1 MAIDV
6 TCTGCKTRFQ
16 VSDKFAGKK
25 GPCPKCKTIIEIP
38 SAKDQVVI
46 HAPEPTG
53 PVDSKG
59 RSVAE
64 PIFRE
69 EVRLAPP
76 VIFGIVASV
85 IVIAAMAF
93 VIRFQELPTKEFF
106 AMVGSVLLAPPLAL
120 AGYTFLR
127 DQEAAPHRGME
138 LVMRL
143 IAPSIVYP
151 LTWGIYWAVFAYFGF
166 DAKHAPDLIPM
177 MIAAAAMIT
186 VGAVTAQASLEL
198 ETGPAAMHYAMYLA
212 VTVIL
217 RLVMGMHAYWN
228 TGVS

>member
-6 TCTGCKTRFQ
+6 TCRGCKTRFQ

-38 SAKDQVVI
+38 SLKDQVVI
-46 HAPEPTG
+46 HAPETSG

-59 RSVAE
+59 KAVLE

-76 VIFGIVASV
+76 VIFGIVASTVV
-85 IVIAAMAF
+85 ILAMAF
-93 VIRFQELPTKEFF
+93 VIRFQELPTKEVF
-106 AMVGSVLLAPPLAL
+106 AILGSVLLAPPLAF

-138 LVMRL
+138 LVLRL

-151 LTWGIYWAVFAYFGF
+151 LTWGLYWAVFAYFGF
-166 DAKHAPDLIPM
+166 DAKQAPELVALL
-177 MIAAAAMIT
+177 IAAAAMIT
-186 VGAVTAQASLEL
+186 LGAVTAQASLEL
-198 ETGPAAMHYAMYLA
+198 EFGQGAMHYAMYLA
-212 VTVIL
+212 ATVLL
-217 RLVMGMHAYWN
+217 RLIMGMSAYWS
-228 TGVS
+228 TVA